1 MEIALIIIVFTIV
14 FLCRYYLGIQIA
26 KGNISGKIRLIL
38 DIISLILIIALII
51 VFGLR
56 FISQWRENIDITTQL
71 VVYIIFV
78 IGCIV
83 HFIRVFANNRHNQL
97 RR

>member
-1 MEIALIIIVFTIV
+1 MEIALIIIVFTVAII
-14 FLCRYYLGIQIA
+14 CRYYLGIQID
-26 KGNISGKIRLIL
+26 KGNISTRTRFIWDITCLIL
-38 DIISLILIIALII
+38 TIALII

-83 HFIRVFANNRHNQL
+83 HFVRVFTNNQHNQL

>member
-1 MEIALIIIVFTIV
+1 MEFALLEFALIVFVFTFALLCHYCLSNRTRFIWDIICLVLTIGIIIVF
-14 FLCRYYLGIQIA
+14 G
-26 KGNISGKIRLIL
+26 IRLL
-38 DIISLILIIALII
+38 
-51 VFGLR
+51 
-56 FISQWRENIDITTQL
+56 SQWRENVDITTQL

>member
-1 MEIALIIIVFTIV
+1 MEIALIIIVFTVAII
-14 FLCRYYLGIQIA
+14 CRYYLGIQID
-26 KGNISGKIRLIL
+26 KGNISNRTRFIW
-38 DIISLILIIALII
+38 DIICLVLTIGIII
-51 VFGLR
+51 VFGIRLL
-56 FISQWRENIDITTQL
+56 SQWRENVDITTQL